1 MSPRGPGAGVGPPSA
16 ADIVDDELSTIGV
29 DVGGTKLLGVV
40 VTREAAVVA
49 EARRSV
55 PPPERSPSPLAS
67 RSGPLYDAVAALV
80 TDLVDEAG
88 AGGRRVDAVGIG
100 LPGQV
105 DRQGRL
111 HVSPNLARGEGLDLV
126 ASMPGELGMP
136 VAVENDATCAAL
148 GEKRLGAARHAED
161 AVVVTVGTG
170 IGVGLIVSGE
180 VVRGAAGYAGEAGHM
195 VVQAWGMP
203 CPCGR
208 SGCWERYASGEALG
222 RAARAMLTAGDAPAV
237 LALAGGSIDD
247 VRGEHVTAAAEAG
260 DVDALRLVDELAR
273 WLALGITNLGTV
285 LDPQL
290 VVVGGGLVGAG
301 PVVLGPL
308 RRALADPAISGRYP
322 APVVVEA
329 ALGARAGAIGAALL
343 ARHLSGGQ

>member
-1 MSPRGPGAGVGPPSA
+1 MSSRGAGVGSPSPGG
-16 ADIVDDELSTIGV
+16 DVDDELATVGV

-40 VTREAAVVA
+40 VTRQAGAVA

-55 PPPERSPSPLAS
+55 PRPEGVRSPSAP
-67 RSGPLYDAVAALV
+67 RTGPLYDAVKALV
-80 TDLVDEAG
+80 TDLVDEAR
-88 AGGRRVDAVGIG
+88 AGGRRVAGVGIG

-111 HVSPNLARGEGLDLV
+111 HVSPNLAQGEGLDLV

-148 GEKRLGAARHAED
+148 GERGLGAARHAED

-195 VVQAWGMP
+195 VVQAWGMR

-222 RAARAMLTAGDAPAV
+222 RAARAMVAAGEAPAV
-237 LALAGGSIDD
+237 LALAGGSIDE

-260 DVDALRLVDELAR
+260 DVHALRLVDELAR
-273 WLALGITNLGTV
+273 WLALGITNLGAV

-301 PVVLGPL
+301 PVVLAPL
-308 RRALADPAISGRYP
+308 QRALADPAISGRYP
-322 APVVVEA
+322 VPVVVGA

-343 ARHLSGGQ
+343 ARHLLGDR